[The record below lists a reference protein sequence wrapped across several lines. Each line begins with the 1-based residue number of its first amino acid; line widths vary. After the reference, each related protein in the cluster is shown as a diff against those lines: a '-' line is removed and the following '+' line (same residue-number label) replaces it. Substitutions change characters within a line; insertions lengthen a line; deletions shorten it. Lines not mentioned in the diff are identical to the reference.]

1 MVVWYNL
8 SVSVSKDKAPK
19 ACYLGSYGRGSVDIL
34 ARSHGKEEC
43 SYDEVDFVVVG
54 CIGHDFSTD
63 ESIHTSE

>member
-1 MVVWYNL
+1 MWYN
-8 SVSVSKDKAPK
+8 VSVPVSKNKVPQ
-19 ACYLGSYGRGSVDIL
+19 ACYLGSSRCESLEVL

>member
-34 ARSHGKEEC
+34 ARSHGKEEY
-43 SYDEVDFVVVG
+43 SLDIFNLTILREEGSKDEVDFRW
-54 CIGHDFSTD
+54 
-63 ESIHTSE
+63 